1 MLGLAL
7 LHSWVFW
14 AACALGFCL
23 GIGLLG
29 WHAKK
34 PAMLP
39 NKKPPQNIMGTS
51 PGIIRSTIPRRLT
64 DQAKG
69 LTWISLVVVFAL
81 GCAVAG
87 PLGYFYRDHVLMSNI
102 FTREDL
108 DVREVYP
115 AGNAKMQERKSGD
128 VVYVNPC
135 PESPLKFIPGM
146 HVTKI
151 RYAQMAGC
159 KLVKY
164 YDYDMRPDGRA
175 QTGEIADATR

>member
-69 LTWISLVVVFAL
+69 LPWISLVVVFL
-81 GCAVAG
+81 VGGAVWA
-87 PLGYFYRDHVLMSNI
+87 PLGYLYRDHVLAKNSDSI
-102 FTREDL
+102 TRA
-108 DVREVYP
+108 EVFE
-115 AGNAKMQERKSGD
+115 NK
-128 VVYVNPC
+128 N
-135 PESPLKFIPGM
+135 
-146 HVTKI
+146 
-151 RYAQMAGC
+151 
-159 KLVKY
+159 
-164 YDYDMRPDGRA
+164 RA
-175 QTGEIADATR
+175 QGWYGLRLIKSRKEFPVRFCPGTPEFPIGTVFDEIKYEDRGWCYSMASKKFGFVINMEETHVRTASR